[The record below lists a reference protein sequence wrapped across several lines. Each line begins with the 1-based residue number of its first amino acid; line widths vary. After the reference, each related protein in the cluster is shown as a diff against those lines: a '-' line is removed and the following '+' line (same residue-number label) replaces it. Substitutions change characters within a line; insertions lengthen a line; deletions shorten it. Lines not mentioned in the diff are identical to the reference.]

1 MRGASIQQRFCQG
14 FARLHVRRFAGD
26 DKTCRGIEHGDVAF
40 CAFDR
45 AAEDAFDDGGVL
57 HRISADEFL
66 KLRGSKTEGGGIQRV
81 FGKRT
86 ASYFAYLVRPERGQ
100 LVHAAKIFHRT
111 VNDPRALTSECQQ
124 DLAKSTGQRR
134 IKNTD
139 KLVIRARWIQQ
150 RAEQIED
157 GALTFRA
164 ENLAGFRHGF
174 EGGMIQ
180 RGKKEPEADGFDP
193 ACHAIDRQI
202 NADTQSLQHIGT
214 AGLAGHTTI
223 AVLGHTD
230 SAGSENEH
238 RGRGDIEEMQFVTT
252 RAHHIQHR
260 SGQLCA
266 VETRIDGQLQK
277 LLHKRGD
284 LCWRLA
290 FLRQGAQESSLCGSG
305 FIPGYQK
312 GSRFPHLGG
321 SQAVSG
327 FERLENVVH
336 RADCGRGVAIW
347 QTFSIKLP
355 DPCIFPLHPFTM
367 SPILGI
373 DLGTTNSLVGV
384 VDSGFPILLAD
395 EHGQRLTP
403 SAVNY
408 AADGGIIVGAA
419 ALRKRA
425 LEPKRTVTS
434 VKRLIGRRGGEGDW
448 QPPYNLRE
456 LGLSPIQVSAEILKR
471 LKAIAERALEQPVN
485 RAVITVPAYFN
496 DAQRNATK
504 QAGELAG
511 LTVERI
517 VSEPTA
523 AALAYGLDKLGE
535 RQKIAVYDLGGGT
548 FDISVLEMRDGV
560 FQVLSTAGDTQLGGD
575 DIDRALAESICPDG
589 VNPARLVE
597 AAEAAKKRLSMEE
610 STRIELPF
618 YDGTNS
624 LSVEL
629 TRTDFE
635 KLIRPLVE
643 RTRSHCLRA
652 LSDAGVKPDEL
663 DAVILVGG
671 STRIPLVRRYV
682 AEIFGREPDISQ
694 NPDEAVALGA
704 VIQAGILSGSLKNVL
719 LLDVTPLS
727 LGIETFGGLMNIII
741 PRNTTIP
748 CKAGEMFTNA
758 VANQQD
764 MLIRVLQ
771 GERELAN
778 DNWELGRVIVPFP
791 AGPKG
796 SARVGVQF
804 AIDANGILQVLA
816 RDTATNTDTVLEIQ
830 NTAVDVDDE
839 RVEQMISESVEHA
852 FEDMNE
858 RVWTEAKLKAEELL
872 PAVDAALAQFGDA
885 VSDDERAIIESAAAT
900 VRALLHAADRDA
912 KALKAANQ
920 AIDDATQELAVRLV
934 ERAMEESLV
943 RRGLV

>member
-1 MRGASIQQRFCQG
+1 
-14 FARLHVRRFAGD
+14 
-26 DKTCRGIEHGDVAF
+26 
-40 CAFDR
+40 
-45 AAEDAFDDGGVL
+45 
-57 HRISADEFL
+57 
-66 KLRGSKTEGGGIQRV
+66 
-81 FGKRT
+81 
-86 ASYFAYLVRPERGQ
+86 
-100 LVHAAKIFHRT
+100 
-111 VNDPRALTSECQQ
+111 
-124 DLAKSTGQRR
+124 
-134 IKNTD
+134 
-139 KLVIRARWIQQ
+139 
-150 RAEQIED
+150 
-157 GALTFRA
+157 LTFLTPL
-164 ENLAGFRHGF
+164 N
-174 EGGMIQ
+174 
-180 RGKKEPEADGFDP
+180 
-193 ACHAIDRQI
+193 
-202 NADTQSLQHIGT
+202 
-214 AGLAGHTTI
+214 TT
-223 AVLGHTD
+223 
-230 SAGSENEH
+230 
-238 RGRGDIEEMQFVTT
+238 
-252 RAHHIQHR
+252 
-260 SGQLCA
+260 
-266 VETRIDGQLQK
+266 
-277 LLHKRGD
+277 
-284 LCWRLA
+284 
-290 FLRQGAQESSLCGSG
+290 
-305 FIPGYQK
+305 
-312 GSRFPHLGG
+312 
-321 SQAVSG
+321 
-327 FERLENVVH
+327 
-336 RADCGRGVAIW
+336 
-347 QTFSIKLP
+347 
-355 DPCIFPLHPFTM
+355 

-403 SAVNY
+403 SAVNF
-408 AADGGIIVGAA
+408 AADGSIIVGAA

-448 QPPYNLRE
+448 QPPYSLRE
-456 LGLSPIQVSAEILKR
+456 LGVSPIEVSAEILKW
-471 LKAIAERALEQPVN
+471 LKAIAERALEQSVS

-548 FDISVLEMRDGV
+548 FDISVLEMREGV

-575 DIDRALAESICPDG
+575 DIDRAIVNWLAEG
-589 VNPARLVE
+589 VSGNSALESQTTP
-597 AAEAAKKRLSMEE
+597 AAEAAKKRLSSED

-629 TRTDFE
+629 TRAEFE

-643 RTRSHCLRA
+643 RTRPHCLRA
-652 LSDAGVKPDEL
+652 LSDAGVKPEEL

-727 LGIETFGGLMNIII
+727 LGIETFGGLMNTII

-771 GERELAN
+771 GERELAK

-791 AGPKG
+791 PGPKG

-839 RVEQMISESVEHA
+839 RVEQMIAESVEHA

-872 PAVDAALAQFGDA
+872 PAVDAALTQFGDA
-885 VSDDERAIIESAAAT
+885 VSDEERAVIEAAAAS
-900 VRALLHAADRDA
+900 VRTLLNAAEHDA
-912 KALKAANQ
+912 KALKSANAAL
-920 AIDDATQELAVRLV
+920 DDATQELAVRLV

>member
-1 MRGASIQQRFCQG
+1 
-14 FARLHVRRFAGD
+14 
-26 DKTCRGIEHGDVAF
+26 
-40 CAFDR
+40 
-45 AAEDAFDDGGVL
+45 
-57 HRISADEFL
+57 
-66 KLRGSKTEGGGIQRV
+66 
-81 FGKRT
+81 
-86 ASYFAYLVRPERGQ
+86 
-100 LVHAAKIFHRT
+100 
-111 VNDPRALTSECQQ
+111 
-124 DLAKSTGQRR
+124 
-134 IKNTD
+134 
-139 KLVIRARWIQQ
+139 
-150 RAEQIED
+150 
-157 GALTFRA
+157 
-164 ENLAGFRHGF
+164 
-174 EGGMIQ
+174 
-180 RGKKEPEADGFDP
+180 
-193 ACHAIDRQI
+193 
-202 NADTQSLQHIGT
+202 
-214 AGLAGHTTI
+214 
-223 AVLGHTD
+223 
-230 SAGSENEH
+230 
-238 RGRGDIEEMQFVTT
+238 
-252 RAHHIQHR
+252 
-260 SGQLCA
+260 
-266 VETRIDGQLQK
+266 
-277 LLHKRGD
+277 
-284 LCWRLA
+284 
-290 FLRQGAQESSLCGSG
+290 
-305 FIPGYQK
+305 
-312 GSRFPHLGG
+312 
-321 SQAVSG
+321 
-327 FERLENVVH
+327 
-336 RADCGRGVAIW
+336 
-347 QTFSIKLP
+347 
-355 DPCIFPLHPFTM
+355 M

-395 EHGQRLTP
+395 EQGQRLTP
-403 SAVNY
+403 SAVNFVS
-408 AADGGIIVGAA
+408 DGSIIIGAA

-425 LEPKRTVTS
+425 LEPRRTVTS

-448 QPPYNLRE
+448 QPPYSLRE
-456 LGLSPIQVSAEILKR
+456 LGITPIEVSAEILKR
-471 LKAIAERALEQPVN
+471 LKAIAERALEQSVS

-548 FDISVLEMRDGV
+548 FDISVLEMREGV

-575 DIDRALAESICPDG
+575 DIDRALAENIAPEG
-589 VNPARLVE
+589 VDPARLVE
-597 AAEAAKKRLSMEE
+597 AAEAAKKRLSSEE

-624 LSVEL
+624 LSMEL
-629 TRTDFE
+629 TRADFE

-643 RTRSHCLRA
+643 RTRAHCLRA
-652 LSDAGVKPDEL
+652 LSDAGVKPEEL

-682 AEIFGREPDISQ
+682 TEIFGREPDTSQ

-727 LGIETFGGLMNIII
+727 LGIETFGGLMNTII

-771 GERELAN
+771 GERELAK

-791 AGPKG
+791 PGPKG

-839 RVEQMISESVEHA
+839 RVEQMIAESVEHA

-872 PAVDAALAQFGDA
+872 PAVDAALTQFGDA
-885 VSDDERAIIESAAAT
+885 VSDEERAVIESAAAS
-900 VRALLHAADRDA
+900 VRALLQAAEHDA
-912 KALKAANQ
+912 KALKAAN
-920 AIDDATQELAVRLV
+920 ATLDDATQELAVRLV